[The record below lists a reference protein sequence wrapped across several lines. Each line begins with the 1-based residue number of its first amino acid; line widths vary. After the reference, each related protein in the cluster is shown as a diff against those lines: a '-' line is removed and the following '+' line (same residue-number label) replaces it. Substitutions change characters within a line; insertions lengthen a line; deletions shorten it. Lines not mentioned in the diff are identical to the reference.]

1 MSTPARL
8 TRHRN
13 RPEVATAAPPLSGS
27 DAPNFSGRKARMRAN
42 PVIPED
48 IDAYIAAFPADIQ
61 AVLQAMRATIRQA
74 APDAMEKISYRIP
87 TFVQH
92 GNLVH
97 FAAFTNHLGFYPG
110 ASAIA
115 EFRDELAAYPTSKG
129 TLQLPLSVDIPVALI
144 TAMTRFRVGENLAR
158 AGSKGRADTPASPC
172 RQDVA
177 VPALSGSGRRPATD
191 AAGDVPG
198 EKSGSR
204 QGGS

>member
-1 MSTPARL
+1 
-8 TRHRN
+8 
-13 RPEVATAAPPLSGS
+13 
-27 DAPNFSGRKARMRAN
+27 MRAN

-115 EFRDELAAYPTSKG
+115 EFRDELAAYPHRRERCS
-129 TLQLPLSVDIPVALI
+129 
-144 TAMTRFRVGENLAR
+144 
-158 AGSKGRADTPASPC
+158 C
-172 RQDVA
+172 R
-177 VPALSGSGRRPATD
+177 
-191 AAGDVPG
+191 
-198 EKSGSR
+198 
-204 QGGS
+204 